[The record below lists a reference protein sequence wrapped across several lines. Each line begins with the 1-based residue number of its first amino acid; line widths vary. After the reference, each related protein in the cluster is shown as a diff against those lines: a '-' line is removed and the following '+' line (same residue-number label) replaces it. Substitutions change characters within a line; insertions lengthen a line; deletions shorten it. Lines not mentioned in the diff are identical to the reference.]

1 MLGPARRTDTLGPIY
16 TVRAGPQQESYLR
29 SGGVRGQ
36 AFSPGG
42 TLTWGHG
49 AEQLRG
55 LELSWAPKMA
65 PGPSRT
71 SCSVMQ
77 AASFYC
83 SKMGFKPI
91 AYKGLETG
99 SREVVSHVVKQGQV
113 SPPAGTPLTQEAH
126 PLFPLLAELPEL
138 SCLWVR

>member
-16 TVRAGPQQESYLR
+16 TVRAGPRQESYLR

-36 AFSPGG
+36 PFSPGG

-49 AEQLRG
+49 TEEFSWPLG
-55 LELSWAPKMA
+55 PHELVAL
-65 PGPSRT
+65 T
-71 SCSVMQ
+71 Q
-77 AASFYC
+77 AAAFYC
-83 SKMGFKPI
+83 SKMGFQPL

-113 SPPAGTPLTQEAH
+113 SPPPQDHHSPRRPTPASCCS
-126 PLFPLLAELPEL
+126 L
-138 SCLWVR
+138 SSLNPHTFG